1 MKELIVEREV
11 CARLPTRAGEF
22 QLYLYTNNRDDK
34 EHLALVMGDVQ
45 AEEDVLVR
53 VHSECYTGDVL
64 GSLRC
69 DCGEQ
74 LHCALHAI
82 AAHGKG
88 VLIYLRQEGR
98 GIGLLDKLRAYNLQD
113 EGLDTVEANLALG
126 HQADE
131 RDYTVAACILND
143 LGIRSVRL
151 LTNNP
156 MKIEDLRHLGVP
168 ITERVPLEVTITA
181 DNVDYLFTKVRRMNH
196 MLDMDILSTGI
207 VKGGNGSGNGSGRS
221 RTG

>member
-1 MKELIVEREV
+1 MEEFCVERRV
-11 CARLPTRAGEF
+11 QSRIPTPIGEF
-22 QLYLYTNNRDDK
+22 QLFLYTNNRDDK
-34 EHLALVMGDVQ
+34 EHLALVMGQVTGKRDIV
-45 AEEDVLVR
+45 AR

-74 LHCALHAI
+74 LQSALQTI
-82 AAHGKG
+82 AMAGEG

-113 EGLDTVEANLALG
+113 QGLDTVDANLALG

-131 RDYTVAACILND
+131 RDYTIAACILSD
-143 LGIRSVRL
+143 LGVKSVQL

-156 MKIEDLRHLGVP
+156 LKIENLLQEGIPVSR
-168 ITERVPLEVTITA
+168 RVPLEATVTT
-181 DNVDYLFTKVRRMNH
+181 DNADYLFTKAQRMHH
-196 MLDMDILSTGI
+196 MLNLEGILDESPPG
-207 VKGGNGSGNGSGRS
+207 KNGGRNGSA
-221 RTG
+221 